1 VKYKAQAAT
10 YLSATF
16 LIIMRAFIPVVLFS
30 FCLSGAFGQ
39 AAMIKQGT
47 VFERSGKNMF
57 GDLHNVINGVLA
69 DNGSAVIHVYDMQVQ
84 KVVRLDANLVP
95 AEELLLKDIP
105 LDGLLYEGVTSL
117 VVDGKLY
124 CLLVAQGKKA
134 ASYAIGAVEGTGTP
148 TLSGLRKIATSEL
161 PYVNDPTNALIFRPN
176 PDPVL
181 LSQGLKF
188 AQTERIIPSPDGQH
202 FLLNNYTNDARGY
215 KQFWFAYLDKD
226 FKELWSGTKEL
237 SLVDEKSRIH
247 QLSVSNDGTMHLLAY
262 NFRCEMEEQMRDK
275 LCHELHFIT
284 LADQGKTIS
293 DLLLEKDF
301 VSTARFCER
310 DSGRVTIAMRY
321 GALTGQPGLV
331 MTFDPLDPKLKTNP
345 VVDQRAASIHKTKL
359 MAYGSIEA
367 GAKKGGPVS
376 RIAKVPDEIVD
387 IQPSWNNGVVVV
399 ESFLD
404 DALQIPMGEAIVMRR
419 LAGDLRISQVAAN
432 DSIQWQHIVERAHM
446 TTAGRSYEGVDVE
459 VGKNGITL
467 LYDHTPKGL
476 DAIMISGAKTHSEA
490 TVGKGKD
497 DKTTAPAEAGVL
509 KMIAIDP
516 TGTVIN
522 EGTAVL
528 LPDGMMPCP
537 LRNPTNGSKYLVK
550 SFDRENKYQYTLV
563 DLDLVGK

>member
-1 VKYKAQAAT
+1 
-10 YLSATF
+10 
-16 LIIMRAFIPVVLFS
+16 MRAFIPVVLFS
-30 FCLSGAFGQ
+30 FCLSSAFGQ
-39 AAMIKQGT
+39 AAMIKQGK

-57 GDLHNVINGVLA
+57 GELHNVINGVLA
-69 DNGSAVIHVYDMQVQ
+69 DDGSAVIHVYDAQVH

-95 AEELLLKDIP
+95 SEELLLKDIA

-117 VVDGKLY
+117 VSDGKLH

-134 ASYAIGAVEGTGTP
+134 ASYAIATVEGTGTP

-161 PYVNDPTNALIFRPN
+161 PYVNDPTNSLIFRPN

-181 LSQGLKF
+181 LNQGLKF
-188 AQTERIIPSPDGQH
+188 AQTERIVPSPDGQH
-202 FLLNNYTNDARGY
+202 FLLNNYTNDARGF
-215 KQFWFAYLDKD
+215 KQFWFVYLDKN
-226 FKELWSGTKEL
+226 FKELWSGAAEL
-237 SLVDEKSRIH
+237 TLVDEKSRIH
-247 QLSVSNDGTMHLLAY
+247 QISVADDGTIHLLAY

-284 LADQGKTIS
+284 LADQGKTVS

-301 VSTARFCER
+301 VSTARFCQR

-331 MTFDPLDPKLKTNP
+331 MTFVPLDPKLKPTP

-359 MAYGSIEA
+359 MAYGSIEV
-367 GAKKGGPVS
+367 GVKKGGPVS

-404 DALQIPMGEAIVMRR
+404 DALQIPMEGAIALRR
-419 LAGDLRISQVAAN
+419 LAGDIRVSQVAAN

-446 TTAGRSYEGVDVE
+446 TTAGRAYEGVEVQ
-459 VGKNGITL
+459 VGKNGIAL

-476 DAIMISGAKTHSEA
+476 DAIMISGSKTDSEA
-490 TVGKGKD
+490 TVGKGKN

-509 KMIAIDP
+509 KMLRLDP
-516 TGTVIN
+516 NGIVIN
-522 EGTAVL
+522 QGTAVL

-537 LRNPTNGSKYLVK
+537 LRNPTNGSKYVVK
-550 SFDRENKYQYTLV
+550 SFDGEGTYQYTLV
-563 DLDLVGK
+563 DRDQVGK